1 MLATGCDAEDFF
13 SLNKQKRSKL
23 IQDYTNIIYNSAII
37 AEQVKKKNLKQLQLA
52 FLDLVR
58 TYSNNYPDPEN

>member
-37 AEQVKKKNLKQLQLA
+37 VEQVKKKKLKTTA
-52 FLDLVR
+52 
-58 TYSNNYPDPEN
+58 TSIS